1 MTALLFKALWETVAM
16 VGISIILSVAFGV
29 PLAVL
34 LVITGKGGIY
44 PRPRLHQI
52 TGFFVNALRSIPYII
67 LTVLMMPLTKICV
80 GTTIGTMAAIV
91 PLTLAG
97 ILLVARVTEDSLRTV
112 SQGLIE
118 VGLAF
123 GATPGQIIRHILLS
137 EALPSIVSG
146 ITTVMINL
154 IGFSAMAGAVGG
166 GGLGDLAIRY
176 GYQRY
181 DVPLM
186 LTIVFML
193 IILVQLIQ
201 TLGGKISQSLLK
213 GRAV

>member
-1 MTALLFKALWETVAM
+1 MTHLLFKALWETIAM
-16 VGISIILSVAFGV
+16 VGISTILSVAFGV
-29 PLAVL
+29 PLAVF
-34 LVITGKGGIY
+34 LVISGKGGIY
-44 PRPRLHQI
+44 PRKRLHQI
-52 TGFFVNALRSIPYII
+52 ASFLVNALRSIPYII
-67 LTVLMMPLTKICV
+67 LTVLMMPLTKACV
-80 GTTIGTMAAIV
+80 GSTIGTMAAIV

-112 SQGLIE
+112 SQGLLE
-118 VGLAF
+118 VGLAC
-123 GATPGQIIRHILLS
+123 GASMGQIIRNIMVS

-146 ITTVMINL
+146 ITTVIINL

-186 LTIVFML
+186 LTIVLML
-193 IILVQLIQ
+193 IIFVQLIQ

-213 GRAV
+213 GCSL